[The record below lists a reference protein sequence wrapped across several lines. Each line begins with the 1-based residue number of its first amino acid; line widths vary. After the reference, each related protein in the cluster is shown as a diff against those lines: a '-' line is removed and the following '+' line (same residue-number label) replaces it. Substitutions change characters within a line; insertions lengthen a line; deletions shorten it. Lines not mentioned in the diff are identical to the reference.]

1 MSAAIMHR
9 LGVIFIG
16 GLIGMEIL
24 GCATH
29 NGSIRSA
36 AGRASVTA
44 PTLHCKSFG
53 GLSDHACTPGVVR
66 TTSVQSICH
75 GGSTKQYRPPTS
87 YTNNLKVQQIAEYG
101 YTDTNPKD
109 YEEDH
114 LISLEIGGDGS
125 DPKNLWP
132 EAHAGKYGS
141 FTKDRVE
148 NWLHKQICSGAMTP
162 EEAQKGIATDWRQY
176 IPQVL
181 ASENKPAR

>member
-1 MSAAIMHR
+1 MHR

-16 GLIGMEIL
+16 GLIGMEFL

-29 NGSIRSA
+29 NGSIR
-36 AGRASVTA
+36 
-44 PTLHCKSFG
+44 
-53 GLSDHACTPGVVR
+53 CTPGVVR

-87 YTNNLKVQQIAEYG
+87 YTNNLKAQQIAEYG

-125 DPKNLWP
+125 GPKNLWP
-132 EAHAGKYGS
+132 EAHAGRNGS
-141 FTKDRVE
+141 FTKDPVE
-148 NWLHKQICSGAMTP
+148 NWLHNQICSV
-162 EEAQKGIATDWRQY
+162 R
-176 IPQVL
+176 
-181 ASENKPAR
+181 